1 MEYQFKKITLLLG
14 VFKDPWKLLNPISHE
29 FKAVCAADYQVV
41 IKRSTQISDLHSSTT
56 REVFGRV
63 EFLLGQLF
71 HTLIYNEV
79 GLSLKTRL
87 GWWIEKPLTTKP
99 FFILSKSLRETLGHK
114 KNGKGPFI
122 YYVSIYF

>member
-1 MEYQFKKITLLLG
+1 MNF
-14 VFKDPWKLLNPISHE
+14 F
-29 FKAVCAADYQVV
+29 AVCFSDYQVV
-41 IKRSTQISDLHSSTT
+41 IKRSAQISELLSSTT

-114 KNGKGPFI
+114 KNGKRPFI
-122 YYVSIYF
+122 YYLTHRM

>member
-1 MEYQFKKITLLLG
+1 MNF
-14 VFKDPWKLLNPISHE
+14 F
-29 FKAVCAADYQVV
+29 AVCFSDYQVV
-41 IKRSTQISDLHSSTT
+41 IKTSAQISELLSSTT

-122 YYVSIYF
+122 YYLTHRM

>member
-1 MEYQFKKITLLLG
+1 MMNLQLFVLQITKSLVREVPRYHNFSG
-14 VFKDPWKLLNPISHE
+14 
-29 FKAVCAADYQVV
+29 
-41 IKRSTQISDLHSSTT
+41 TTT

-114 KNGKGPFI
+114 KNRKGPFI
-122 YYVSIYF
+122 YYVSNV